1 MKKAQLLKAPILA
14 IALTFFL
21 NCGKE
26 EATPI
31 DNRIVGEW
39 TIYSFTD
46 EANATII
53 WDELKTSL
61 VDLIPEYSCLSYTL
75 SVNAKLATESFVNID
90 DESRGCLSPALTIF
104 TWAID
109 PETDLYDFTQ
119 GAKFITNLVTY
130 SNNDNRMRWTNQKS
144 GEVKVWDRIVAETSS
159 E

>member
-1 MKKAQLLKAPILA
+1 MKNLQFLKASVFA
-14 IALTFFL
+14 ITLTFFL
-21 NCGKE
+21 SCGKE
-26 EATPI
+26 ELAPI

-46 EANATII
+46 ETNATII

-75 SVNAKLATESFVNID
+75 SVNAKLATESFINVD
-90 DESRGCLSPALTIF
+90 VESRGCLSPSLTIF

-119 GAKFITNLVTY
+119 GAQFITNLVNY
-130 SNNDNRMRWTNQKS
+130 SNNDNRMKWTNQKS
-144 GEVKVWDRIVAETSS
+144 GEVKIWDRTVAEISS

>member
-1 MKKAQLLKAPILA
+1 MIKAQLLKASILA

-21 NCGKE
+21 SCGKE
-26 EATPI
+26 ETTPI

-90 DESRGCLSPALTIF
+90 AGSRGCLSPSLTIF

-159 E
+159 D

>member
-1 MKKAQLLKAPILA
+1 MKKTQFLKAFLLA
-14 IALTFFL
+14 ITLTFFL
-21 NCGKE
+21 SCGKE

-39 TIYSFTD
+39 TNYSFTD

-53 WDELKTSL
+53 WNELETSL
-61 VDLIPEYSCLSYTL
+61 TDLIPEYSCFGYTL
-75 SVNAKLATESFVNID
+75 SVNAKLATESFVNVDI
-90 DESRGCLSPALTIF
+90 ESRGCLSPSLTIF

-119 GAKFITNLVTY
+119 GALFITNLVTF
-130 SNNDNRMRWTNQKS
+130 SNNDNSMKWTNQKS
-144 GEVKVWDRIVAETSS
+144 GEVKVWDRIVAEKSS

>member
-1 MKKAQLLKAPILA
+1 MKKAQLLKASILA

-21 NCGKE
+21 SCGKE

-53 WDELKTSL
+53 WDELEASL

-90 DESRGCLSPALTIF
+90 VESRGCLSPALTIF

-159 E
+159 D